1 MTQTTASGAPG
12 AEAIDTVWTELQAES
27 NERLL
32 RALKATTLRRV
43 DELCKRQINAGVYDS
58 SAKLSEV
65 FAWFEDEHLANDS
78 ELVEAVF
85 QADQVQPHVVSYG
98 REAMGRIVFRRI
110 VETLEA
116 DDELLYVYDRQ
127 RVRSRVAEMA
137 RYFALIRQRLD
148 EDTDFEF
155 TPNLVKMV
163 KLDII
168 DREQPI
174 VEGDAAVSFQD
185 TLRQINRK
193 LSGDVSPSPEL
204 EATLGDD
211 WLAEVKASVRLFR
224 DFLDDGLPEEFDQL
238 AAYQKRAFVDV
249 YTNAVTDRELDDERG
264 HVITAST
271 GGGKTEAFLFPVLL
285 YCLTAWKA
293 GLEGNRAVLTYP
305 RRDLCDNQFE
315 RLFEYA
321 HKINDQLGHAT
332 VSFEEAPISIALQH
346 GNRNYVELDCPACE
360 GTLTAPDR
368 DHGDGKQDGCLS
380 CSNHDDHRYE
390 WATTDRSAAADVI
403 VMTQNSLHLRMMDR
417 YGEEAFWSQA
427 YPTKFLV
434 LDEVHV
440 YTEQA
445 GMHVANVVRRFK
457 RASRELAPGQVPS
470 LVASSATIHNPKDFT
485 RRIFGIA
492 DEDDVRWIEP
502 DDDEMDTVGSE
513 YIIFVK
519 ATEPRDVPVPIGDSV
534 FKPQD
539 EWDDVERTTAS
550 NLSCMIQIAYGF
562 WHTARKER
570 GGTRTDG
577 VDKDKVLGFV
587 DSIDSVSRLGN
598 SVEDAE
604 QNRHL
609 FEFRRPDAFLRGEG
623 SNPDCHDETFTA
635 GADDTFDERAVCEHL
650 PPNRYLNECPTYE
663 AGECW
668 WTMTQNFE
676 LRPMRM
682 AIQKSGKRQR
692 PSSSENPG
700 DEWDQLVATSTLEVG
715 FDNESIIG
723 TFQYRAPMSVPSF
736 LQRKGR
742 GGRDAEDRPV
752 TVVVLGSTST
762 DSYYFHHSDY
772 LSDPR
777 DEHLEIPLDEKN
789 RYIRSEH
796 MIAAVF
802 DYFNIHEGIDA
813 RAIYKGRWPDYG
825 PDVDELQ
832 VELERRGSD
841 LKNWLETAFDV
852 DEDEAATALER
863 LTAYAGSLEDPVAP
877 GIEETPY
884 WAFFREAV
892 EEAGSSGSYPPL
904 DDLVTQLRGERK

>member
-1 MTQTTASGAPG
+1 MTATTESGVPG
-12 AEAIDTVWTELQAES
+12 ASAIDTVWTELQAES

-32 RALKATTLRRV
+32 RTLKATTLRYV
-43 DELCKRQINAGVYDS
+43 DELCKRHINAGEYDS
-58 SAKLSEV
+58 SAKLSDV
-65 FAWFEDEHLANDS
+65 FEWFEDEHLADDS
-78 ELVEAVF
+78 ELVRTVF
-85 QADQVQPHVVSYG
+85 RADEVQPYVVEYG
-98 REAMGRIVFRRI
+98 RESMGRVVFRRV

-148 EDTDFEF
+148 SDTDFGF

-163 KLDII
+163 KLDIV

-174 VEGDAAVSFQD
+174 VDGDAAVSFPD
-185 TLRQINRK
+185 TLRQINRDIT
-193 LSGDVSPSPEL
+193 GDVSPSPEL
-204 EATLGDD
+204 QATMGDD
-211 WLAEVKASVRLFR
+211 WKTTVKESVAEFR
-224 DFLDDGLPEEFDQL
+224 DFLSDGLPEEFDQL
-238 AAYQKRAFVDV
+238 AAYQKRAFVEV
-249 YTNAVTDRELDDERG
+249 YTHAVTDRDLDEELG

-315 RLFEYA
+315 RLFDYV
-321 HKINDQLGHAT
+321 HTLNQQLGHASA
-332 VSFEEAPISIALQH
+332 SFEEAPISIALQH
-346 GNRNYVELDCPACE
+346 GNRNYVELDCPQCE
-360 GTLTAPDR
+360 GMLTPPDR
-368 DHGDGKQDGCLS
+368 EEGGKRDGCLS

-390 WATTDRSAAADVI
+390 WATTDRSDAADII

-417 YGEEAFWSQA
+417 HGEEAFWSQQ

-457 RASRELAPGQVPS
+457 RAVEELAPGQQPS
-470 LVASSATIHNPKDFT
+470 LVASSATIHDAENFT
-485 RRIFGIA
+485 ERIF
-492 DEDDVRWIEP
+492 DVEDAVEISPE
-502 DDDEMDTVGSE
+502 DDEMDTVGSE

-519 ATEPRDVPVPIGDSV
+519 ATEPRDVTVPVGDSV
-534 FKPQD
+534 FKPQ
-539 EWDDVERTTAS
+539 EKWDDVEQTTAS

-570 GGTRTDG
+570 GGTGTDG
-577 VDKDKVLGFV
+577 TDKDKILGFV
-587 DSIDSVSRLGN
+587 DSIDSVGRLGS

-609 FEFRRPDAFLRGEG
+609 FDFRRPDAFLRGEG
-623 SNPDCHDETFTA
+623 SNPDCHEETFTA

-650 PPNRYLNECPTYE
+650 APNPYLNECPTYE

-668 WTMTQNFE
+668 WTMDQPFE
-676 LRPMRM
+676 LRPMQM
-682 AIQKSGKRQR
+682 AIQKSGTRQR
-692 PSSSENPG
+692 PTEAKNPG
-700 DEWDQLVATSTLEVG
+700 EDWDQLIATSTLEVG

-777 DEHLEIPLDEKN
+777 EEHLEIPLDEEN
-789 RYIRSEH
+789 RFIRSEH
-796 MIAAVF
+796 MVAAIF
-802 DYFNIHEGIDA
+802 DYFNLREGVDA
-813 RAIYKGRWPDYG
+813 RGIYEGNWPDYG
-825 PDVDELQ
+825 PDVDELRT
-832 VELERRGSD
+832 ELDAREGD
-841 LKNWLETAFDV
+841 LQNWLATAFDV
-852 DEDEAATALER
+852 DADEAATAVER
-863 LTAYAGSLEDPVAP
+863 LQAYAESLEEPVAP
-877 GIEETPY
+877 GVEETPF
-884 WAFFREAV
+884 WEFFRDAV
-892 EEAGSSGSYPPL
+892 EEAGASGSYGPL
-904 DDLVTQLRGERK
+904 DDLVTQLRGAQDE